1 MYYSF
6 TIAQVNIPPMVVKS
20 IREPFIR
27 EGRLVRN
34 CIIISGR
41 NVYEDDIIVPF
52 FVDQLQP
59 IIYDE

>member
-20 IREPFIR
+20 IGEPFIR